1 MGSGSSVEFLIAL
14 LLVACAIAVFARSVR
29 LPYTAVLVVGG
40 ILLSLLHLP
49 REYAGAGA
57 QQPHWLTSDFIL
69 MVVIPGLV
77 FEGSL
82 KLKLRE
88 LLHDSSPL
96 LLLAT
101 AGVLVA
107 ASVTGALVHWTVGLP
122 MLAAF
127 LFGSI
132 IAATDPISVLAIF
145 RALRMDKR
153 LSMLLEAES
162 LLNDGTA
169 AALFQVV
176 LAGVLAG
183 HLSVATGAGL
193 FVYSVIGGALIGAV
207 AGYAAS
213 RITVR
218 IDDAEIEI
226 TLTTIVA
233 YGSYLLAYHLHLSGI
248 IATAAAGL
256 MVGNVGAPQG
266 MSVRTRTAL
275 VSFWEYLAF
284 VMNSLIFLLIGLEV
298 QVNTLTREWRPLL
311 FGVMAALVGRAVSVY
326 GLVPI
331 SNLIGEKISPRWQH
345 VMVWGGLRGGLAL
358 ALALSLDHSVPE
370 RARILNLTFGV
381 VVFSILVQGCTM
393 KPLLKIIGLAK
404 EKSEAEIEQ
413 AAYVES

>member
-1 MGSGSSVEFLIAL
+1 
-14 LLVACAIAVFARSVR
+14 
-29 LPYTAVLVVGG
+29 
-40 ILLSLLHLP
+40 
-49 REYAGAGA
+49 
-57 QQPHWLTSDFIL
+57 
-69 MVVIPGLV
+69 
-77 FEGSL
+77 
-82 KLKLRE
+82 
-88 LLHDSSPL
+88 L

-122 MLAAF
+122 LLAAF

-183 HLSVATGAGL
+183 QLSVARGAGL
-193 FVYSVIGGALIGAV
+193 FVYSVIGGALLGAV

-213 RITVR
+213 RITEK

-226 TLTTIVA
+226 TVTTIVA

-311 FGVMAALVGRAVSVY
+311 LGILAVLVGRATSVY

-331 SNLIGEKISPRWQH
+331 SNLIGEKIPVRWQH

-358 ALALSLDHSVPE
+358 ALALSLDHSFPE

-393 KPLLKIIGLAK
+393 KPLLKILGLAK
-404 EKSEAEIEQ
+404 EKSEAEIEET
-413 AAYVES
+413 AYIES